1 MSDASAALPNG
12 FEILQKMWEAFTPPS
27 AFTAPLTQLMENSAP
42 LLSPEELEKR
52 IAEMR
57 AVEQWLTLNVNM
69 LRSTIQAF
77 EVQRATYATLRSFG
91 ASFGAAAQGAQPK
104 AHAAPAQDGKSEAS
118 APEQPDGARADGDAT
133 SGQSPFAEAASAY
146 AALDPS
152 LWWNAVRDQFEQIA
166 AAAQSAS
173 AASSPSPAAKPAA
186 KATAKSAGKKAADK
200 SPRKPAGAA

>member
-27 AFTAPLTQLMENSAP
+27 AFTAPLTQLMESSAP

-91 ASFGAAAQGAQPK
+91 ASLGAAAQGMQGKAQAAPSQ
-104 AHAAPAQDGKSEAS
+104 ASEPAAPAPESAGEA
-118 APEQPDGARADGDAT
+118 GAGGAAAA
-133 SGQSPFAEAASAY
+133 GQSPFAEAASA
-146 AALDPS
+146 
-152 LWWNAVRDQFEQIA
+152 EIA
-166 AAAQSAS
+166 GMKT
-173 AASSPSPAAKPAA
+173 PMNLA
-186 KATAKSAGKKAADK
+186 KATATAAIVPVWTTRNIDQPK
-200 SPRKPAGAA
+200 RKPTLGP

>member
-27 AFTAPLTQLMENSAP
+27 AFTAPLTQLMESSAP

-91 ASFGAAAQGAQPK
+91 ASLGAAAQGMQGKAQAAPSQ
-104 AHAAPAQDGKSEAS
+104 ASEPAAPAPESAGEA
-118 APEQPDGARADGDAT
+118 GAGGAAAA
-133 SGQSPFAEAASAY
+133 GQSPFAEAASAY
-146 AALDPS
+146 AALDPN

-173 AASSPSPAAKPAA
+173 AASAPSAAKPAA
-186 KATAKSAGKKAADK
+186 KAAAKGAGRKTADK